1 MIRKIFR
8 KFPHSEN
15 IIFGA
20 FAILG
25 RLYEIDFSSYDSRKT
40 ATSRRDL
47 ILRSL
52 SLDFIEVSCTVNN
65 ESYQ

>member
-1 MIRKIFR
+1 MILKIFR

-15 IIFGA
+15 VIFGA

-25 RLYEIDFSSYDSRKT
+25 HLYEIDFSSYDSRKT
-40 ATSRRDL
+40 ATSCRDL

-52 SLDFIEVSCTVNN
+52 SLDFIKVPFRVNN